1 MGSWAWDSKRK
12 DLCLISTFVMKYEVK
27 LSAESEGKGGAGS
40 VRPGRH
46 GMASVGSG
54 KESTR
59 EKNRSAGAWS
69 PHLRFEILG
78 LKYDHCVGWHGF
90 LLQYSVAGSLL
101 TLFYLRI
108 FL

>member
-1 MGSWAWDSKRK
+1 
-12 DLCLISTFVMKYEVK
+12 MKYKVK
-27 LSAESEGKGGAGS
+27 LSAEGEGKRDAGS

-46 GMASVGSG
+46 GMAIMGSG

-59 EKNRSAGAWS
+59 KKNRSAGAWS
-69 PHLRFEILG
+69 PHLRFEILD
-78 LKYDHCVGWHGF
+78 LKYNHCVEWHGF

-101 TLFYLRI
+101 TLFYLRV